1 MEIVFVVLVNF
12 QPFVLDNIENCK
24 RFGNHNITVL
34 TDSKFS
40 HHFDNICQVV
50 TVESLIQH
58 YEEFANGLQNTFW
71 NGFYELTSYRFFV
84 LYQYILQHNR
94 GKLLHL
100 ENDVMIFQDFN
111 EFSFHDMTKILI
123 TMDNNER
130 CIPGIVYIPHAASLK
145 TCYDLF
151 DKNQSDMYNWAK
163 CYYQLREENI
173 IDTLPIFVDNHAH
186 CENKILTNAFPFYHG
201 IFDGAALGQY
211 LGGIDPRNNPHDD
224 PKNKEGVVSV
234 DCMVDYSNWKII
246 WKQSP
251 LHFYE
256 EPFIIIDH
264 IEIKIF
270 NLHVHCKDLK
280 KFLREPKL
288 PTVISGERIQSFCD
302 FYIGT
307 HEQIHANPL
316 FREDIS
322 LKKHKYIDEE
332 PIDFSGKEVR
342 SIFCFTNILH
352 SHFDALC
359 RVLQT
364 IETPFYVYFHNSDFG
379 FHTHHTSLLSNPNIQ
394 GIYTQNLETAPTDR
408 LKPLPIG
415 IANSMYSH
423 GNLSIWDKMLRI
435 PCIKKTEKVYS
446 QFSIDTN
453 VLKRMKC
460 FDIVTSKGIPTQL
473 SCHYYD
479 YLELLSTF
487 EFAICPEGNGI
498 DTHRFWECLYL
509 KTVPICLKNP
519 VTEYFS
525 QFFPVVLLDSWEE
538 LDVTQLVYS
547 PWPSTYA
554 EMIDVVYWQPK

>member
-12 QPFVLDNIENCK
+12 QSYVLDNIENCK
-24 RFGNHNITVL
+24 RFGNDRITVL
-34 TDSKFS
+34 TDAKFS

-50 TVESLIQH
+50 TVESLVQN
-58 YEEFANGLQNTFW
+58 YEEFANGLQSTFW

-84 LYQYILQHNR
+84 LCQYTLQHNR
-94 GKLLHL
+94 EHVVHL

-111 EFSFHDMTKILI
+111 EFSFHDMNKILI

-130 CIPGIVYIPHAASLK
+130 CIPGIVYIPHAESLK

-151 DKNQSDMYNWAK
+151 DSNQSDMYNWAK
-163 CYYQLREENI
+163 CYYQLRDANI
-173 IDTLPIFVDNHAH
+173 IDTLPIFVESHAH
-186 CENKILTNAFPFYHG
+186 CENKILTNAFSFYNG
-201 IFDGAALGQY
+201 IFDGAAIGQF
-211 LGGIDPRNNPHDD
+211 LGGIDPRNNPEDD

-234 DCMVDYSNWKII
+234 DCLVDYSKWDII

-251 LHFYE
+251 RFFYE
-256 EPFIIIDH
+256 EPYIVIDGR
-264 IEIKIF
+264 EIKIF

-288 PTVISGERIQSFCD
+288 PTIISGERIQAFCD

-316 FREDIS
+316 FREDQH
-322 LKKHKYIDEE
+322 KKHKYIHE
-332 PIDFSGKEVR
+332 PIDFKGETSIQ

-352 SHFDALC
+352 SHFDALE
-359 RVLQT
+359 RALQT
-364 IETPFYVYFHNSDFG
+364 IETPFKLYFHNSDCG
-379 FHTHHTSLLSNPNIQ
+379 FLVQHKSLFSITNLQ
-394 GIYTQNLETAPTDR
+394 GIFTQNLETAPTDK

-415 IANSMYSH
+415 IANSMYAH
-423 GNLSIWDKMLRI
+423 GNLNTWEKMLRG

-453 VLKRMKC
+453 VMKRNKC
-460 FDIVTSKGIPTQL
+460 LDIITSKGIPTQP
-473 SCHYYD
+473 SCHYFD
-479 YLELLSTF
+479 YLNFLSTF

-519 VTEYFS
+519 VTEYYS
-525 QFFPVVLLDSWEE
+525 QFFPIVLLESWDE
-538 LDVTQLVYS
+538 LDITQLVYGS
-547 PWPSTYA
+547 WPLNSWK
-554 EMIDVVYWQPK
+554 MIDLHFWKP